1 MNSFNCVIMRAGTS
15 KGLFFKKED
24 MPKDKSRW
32 NEFLLD
38 CMGSPDIRQIDGMG
52 GGQLTNL

>member
-52 GGQLTNL
+52 GGATH